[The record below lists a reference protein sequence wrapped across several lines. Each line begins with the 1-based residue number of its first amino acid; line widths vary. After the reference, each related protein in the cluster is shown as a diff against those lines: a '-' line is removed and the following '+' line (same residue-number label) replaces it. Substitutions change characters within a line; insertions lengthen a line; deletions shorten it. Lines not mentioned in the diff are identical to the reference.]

1 MPISLMFWE
10 WGCPYH
16 CEPGLSH
23 FLSKVFLSK
32 NMQINGLQNNIDP
45 LLRDTEMILTKCS
58 SGEQCIGSRVISYLD
73 LLLTNRRPS
82 AS

>member
-10 WGCPYH
+10 WG

-32 NMQINGLQNNIDP
+32 NMQINGLQNNIEP
-45 LLRDTEMILTKCS
+45 LLRDTEMITQSVPLVS
-58 SGEQCIGSRVISYLD
+58 S
-73 LLLTNRRPS
+73 
-82 AS
+82 A